1 MDLMQAI
8 STIPGIGPLLP
19 WAAAIMALASALAPL
34 IPPEWPIYRIVNI
47 LAANVGHARNF
58 SDPRA

>member
-19 WAAAIMALASALAPL
+19 SVAAVMALASALAPF
-34 IPPEWPIYRIVNI
+34 IPPEWPIYRIVNA
-47 LAANVGHARNF
+47 LAVNVRNARNVT
-58 SDPRA
+58 DPKA